1 MKIESEVKLTEDF
14 IIDVIKEGLET
25 NLLSNRNVIKS
36 IISDLI
42 LKNSCLF
49 EQQELEWFF
58 QFILEKNKLNCE
70 NYEQ

>member
-1 MKIESEVKLTEDF
+1 MKIESEVKLTEGF

-25 NLLSNRNVIKS
+25 NLLSEKYVIKL

-42 LKNSCLF
+42 LENSCLF
-49 EQQELEWFF
+49 EQQDLQWFF

-70 NYEQ
+70 NYE

>member
-14 IIDVIKEGLET
+14 IAEVIKEGLET

>member
-1 MKIESEVKLTEDF
+1 MKIESEVKLTEGF
-14 IIDVIKEGLET
+14 IAEVIKEGLET
-25 NLLSNRNVIKS
+25 DLLSNRNVIKL
-36 IISDLI
+36 IISDLV

-70 NYEQ
+70 NYN

>member
-14 IIDVIKEGLET
+14 IAEVIKEGLET

-36 IISDLI
+36 IISDLV
-42 LKNSCLF
+42 LKNFCLF

-70 NYEQ
+70 NYEN

>member
-14 IIDVIKEGLET
+14 ITEVIKEGLET

>member
-14 IIDVIKEGLET
+14 ITDVIKEGLET

-36 IISDLI
+36 IISNLI

-70 NYEQ
+70 NYN